1 MNSAALRDELV
12 DRLIESGVIA
22 SDPVERA
29 FRRVPRDRYLER
41 WYRYDSSRT
50 DIPWRPVDFD
60 REHPSEEAL
69 REIYS
74 NQALVT
80 CCSGVFATSSTSQPS
95 IVGLMLELLALEPG
109 MNVLEI
115 GTGTGYNAALM
126 AEIVGEH
133 GTVVSVE
140 SQAPVARRARRVL
153 EEEGHTNVRVLHR
166 DGFDGFD
173 EGAPFDRIVA
183 TVGCGDISPRWIEQI
198 TSDGRLLIPLIHGEE
213 SPLVSIWR
221 SERSGEVEG
230 RTVESSSFMEAGG
243 LLGAGSLWRSIL
255 FPRGIDKEVWRR
267 PLPAPIRGDDSGE
280 EAKCKRRDLKFFVAL
295 CSRHLW
301 GSRHGYGIADPASCT
316 AVVIQG
322 QEVVAF
328 GEDAR
333 AADRLYESL
342 EDYVARWD
350 RMGRPRPTDFK
361 MVFLRRDDLLRLRD
375 HETGWMIFRPHHVQ
389 IIRLDVPNATGDPS

>member
-41 WYRYDSSRT
+41 WYRYDSSGT
-50 DIPWRPVDFD
+50 DIPWRRIDFD
-60 REHPSEEAL
+60 RENPSEAAL

-95 IVGLMLELLALEPG
+95 IVGRMLELLDLEPG
-109 MNVLEI
+109 MKVLEI
-115 GTGTGYNAALM
+115 GAGTGYNAALLS
-126 AEIVGEH
+126 EIVGPR

-140 SQAPVARRARRVL
+140 SQPPVARRARRVL

-166 DGFDGFD
+166 DGFEGFAK
-173 EGAPFDRIVA
+173 GAPFDRIVA
-183 TVGCGDISPRWIEQI
+183 TVGCGDISPRWIEQLAG
-198 TSDGRLLIPLIHGEE
+198 DGRLLIPLIHGEE
-213 SPLVSIWR
+213 TPLVSVWR

-230 RTVESSSFMEAGG
+230 RTVELSSFMEAGG

-255 FPRGIDKEVWRR
+255 FPRGIDKEIWRR
-267 PLPAPIRGDDSGE
+267 PLPEPIRGSDSSEESKGE
-280 EAKCKRRDLKFFVAL
+280 SRNLKFFVAL

-301 GSRHGYGIADPASCT
+301 GSKHGYGIADPASCT
-316 AVVIQG
+316 AVVMQG
-322 QEVVAF
+322 QEVVAC

-350 RMGRPRPTDFK
+350 RMGRPRATDFK
-361 MVFLRRDDLLRLRD
+361 MVFLRRDDLLKLRAY
-375 HETGWMIFRPHHVQ
+375 ETGWMIFRPNYVQ
-389 IIRLDVPNATGDPS
+389 IIGLDAPSAAGDLS